1 MPGIA
6 FIILIFVFLVEL
18 SARAGRPGQAGR
30 SGRPGESRPLRR
42 ARDGDNWGIR
52 VLEQLS
58 QGQRAPWELPGG
70 QQWRPLRAGQQV
82 QQARQGQLTQSEHA
96 APADEV
102 TVETGDYLGSMGYAS
117 AEGLT
122 MHDTGT
128 VLGSLS
134 LTLDDEAEAGGG
146 PGGDPATGPI
156 ATALAVLR
164 STRDPSEGAGAAI
177 VLAEILGPPR
187 AALPLPPQG
196 IFLPQS
202 AIDCLEA
209 ALPRGLARERA
220 DLRGR
225 VRPPGR
231 LRGGGGRPCG
241 RKG

>member
-6 FIILIFVFLVEL
+6 LIILIFVFLVEL

-30 SGRPGESRPLRR
+30 SGRPGQSRPVRR

-70 QQWRPLRAGQQV
+70 QQWRPLRPGQQV

-122 MHDTGT
+122 MHDTET

-134 LTLDDEAEAGGG
+134 LMLDDEAEAGGG
-146 PGGDPATGPI
+146 PGDPATGPI
-156 ATALAVLR
+156 ATALAALR

-187 AALPLPPQG
+187 ALRRTGPG
-196 IFLPQS
+196 
-202 AIDCLEA
+202 
-209 ALPRGLARERA
+209 GARSHRQ
-220 DLRGR
+220 
-225 VRPPGR
+225 
-231 LRGGGGRPCG
+231 
-241 RKG
+241 